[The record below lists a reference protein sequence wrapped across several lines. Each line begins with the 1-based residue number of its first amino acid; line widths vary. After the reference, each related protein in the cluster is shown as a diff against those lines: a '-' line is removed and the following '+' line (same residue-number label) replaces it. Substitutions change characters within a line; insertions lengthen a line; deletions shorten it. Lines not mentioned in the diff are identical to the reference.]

1 MPAAAAANI
10 INHIGLV
17 LDAST
22 SMDPYKHDL
31 VKVADSQIEH
41 LARRSRELDQ
51 ETRISVWTFADPTNI
66 HCVVWDKDVLRLPSI
81 AQYYRPNGNTAFIDA
96 TLQSIRDLGETPE
109 RYGDHSF
116 LVYVLTDGEENRSRN
131 TAYTLQQALKD
142 LKDHWTL
149 AALVPNAR
157 GVHEAKKFGFPAGNI
172 EIWDANSAKGVSE
185 AGDRVRAA
193 TDSYMQARATG
204 VRSTR
209 SLFST
214 GADAVNVQTIA
225 QAGLAPL
232 ARGSYILVP
241 VPTDGRIDEF
251 TKQCGHT
258 YQVGRGFYQL
268 MKREEIQASKDIIVV
283 GKKDHKVYSGRDARQ
298 MIGLP
303 DMNVRVSPNHNAD
316 FDIFVQSTSINRKLI
331 AGTRYLYLIK

>member
-1 MPAAAAANI
+1 MPKAAANI
-10 INHIGLV
+10 INHIGMV

-22 SMDPYKHDL
+22 SMEPWQHDL
-31 VKVADSQIEH
+31 IKVADSQIEH

-51 ETRISVWTFADPTNI
+51 ETRISVWTFADPFNI

-116 LVYVLTDGEENRSRN
+116 LVYVLTDGEENRSVN
-131 TAYTLQQALKD
+131 KPAALQQRLKD

-157 GVHEAKKFGFPAGNI
+157 GMHEAKRFGFPAGNI

-193 TDSYMQARATG
+193 TDTYMTNRASG
-204 VRSTR
+204 IRSTR

-214 GADAVNVQTIA
+214 GADAVNVQTIS
-225 QAGLAPL
+225 QAGLTPM
-232 ARGSYILVP
+232 RIGTYVLVP
-241 VPTDGRIDEF
+241 VPVDSRIDEF
-251 TKQCGHT
+251 TKQMGHN

-268 MKREEIQASKDIIVV
+268 MKREEIQATKDIVV
-283 GKKDHKVYSGRDARQ
+283 VSKKDHKVYSGRDARQ
-298 MIGLP
+298 MVGLP
-303 DMNVRVSPNHNAD
+303 DMNVRVSPDHNAD
-316 FDIFVQSTSINRKLI
+316 FDIFVQSTSLNRKLI